1 MPKAPAPSR
10 ERTWNRPTWPI
21 RAVPGA
27 DPARAVSPDR
37 ADRREEE
44 AGAAVDEH
52 ARAVARAICNVQN
65 LLDPELVV
73 LGGGIGGRSDFLE
86 LVRAHVREL
95 RDHPPVVV
103 SSALGE
109 WAGAVGA
116 AELALGETERAA
128 AHA

>member
-1 MPKAPAPSR
+1 AQLELEAL
-10 ERTWNRPTWPI
+10 
-21 RAVPGA
+21 AGGA
-27 DPARAVSPDR
+27 GMARRYARSG
-37 ADRREEE
+37 RRLTAAEIFAAAAAGEEE